1 LNPPVENLVFFPD
14 SPFAIWIIDR
24 CERLFP
30 GFNTY
35 VSFGEKSKN
44 FSSDKVR
51 MVGLDLPALKEFSKE
66 LNRYKRIIIHYHH
79 EITGYLIELANVPP
93 QKIIWMLWSGDLYN
107 CPFYKGELYLP
118 LTAQHEA
125 ITSFPELEWKSKLKE
140 KSKQYL
146 RRPGYYLYK
155 KSFQRIQQVGSFFPE
170 DVKNASLTFGK
181 SYTHFFHGII
191 SVREQ
196 VKDSVNLELPE
207 LGGAILLGHAG
218 VPELNH
224 LDMIQRFGSHFSAR
238 KVICPLSYGN
248 PEYINTVRDFGLA
261 SFGDRFEP
269 IQEYM
274 PREEYYHKLQ
284 EASFAVF
291 GALVHQGFGNL
302 MTLLFMGFK
311 VFMFN
316 ENPVYIQLKN
326 LGLILFPLESLES
339 NSFKNPLSREEKN
352 HNRTILNEVLSEDRV
367 DDYYRS
373 VYLFSVDA

>member
-1 LNPPVENLVFFPD
+1 MSGKSENLVFFPD
-14 SPFAIWIIDR
+14 SPFADWISDR

-30 GFNTY
+30 GLNTY
-35 VSFGEKSKN
+35 VCFGEKGKN
-44 FSSDKVR
+44 FTSKKVR
-51 MVGLDLPALKEFSKE
+51 MVGIDLPALKEFSKE
-66 LNRYKRIIIHYHH
+66 LSKYKRIIIHYHH

-93 QKIIWMLWSGDLYN
+93 KKIIWMLWSGDLYN

-118 LTAQHEA
+118 ITAQLGS
-125 ITSFPELEWKSKLKE
+125 ITSFPELGLKFRIKE
-140 KSKQYL
+140 KFKQYF

-181 SYTHFFHGII
+181 TYTHIFHGIV

-196 VKDSVNLELPE
+196 VKDSVNLDLPE
-207 LGGAILLGHAG
+207 LGEGILLGHAG

-224 LDMIQRFGSHFSAR
+224 LDMIQRFGPLFSER

-248 PEYINTVRDFGLA
+248 PEYFDAVRALGLA

-269 IQEYM
+269 IEKYM

-302 MTLLFMGFK
+302 MTLLYMGFK
-311 VFMFN
+311 VFMFS
-316 ENPVYIQLKN
+316 ENPVYIKLKN
-326 LGLILFPLESLES
+326 LGLILFPLESLE
-339 NSFKNPLSREEKN
+339 NNYFKIPLSVDQKI
-352 HNRTILNEVLSEDRV
+352 HNRTILDKVLSEERV
-367 DDYYRS
+367 DEYYRS
-373 VYLFSVDA
+373 VYLFPVGW